1 MSREANEPSDAAPG
15 PRRAPATSLTLLER
29 LRDNEPEAWRTMVS
43 LYRPLIC
50 HWCIRAGV
58 RQDDVEDVAQEV
70 FRVAAASIEKFRRE
84 RPGDS
89 FRGWLRGVTRNF
101 TLLYFRRQHAQP
113 QASGGTD
120 AFRRLDE
127 VPDTEGAPSE
137 DESPTELEGLHR
149 RALELVRG
157 QVEERTWQAFWLTTV
172 EGKSPADVAPILGVS
187 PTTVRTSKSR
197 VLRRLKDQFGDLIH

>member
-1 MSREANEPSDAAPG
+1 
-15 PRRAPATSLTLLER
+15 
-29 LRDNEPEAWRTMVS
+29 MVS

-58 RQDDVEDVAQEV
+58 RQDHVEDVAQEV
-70 FRVAAASIEKFRRE
+70 FGVAAASIEKFRRE

-89 FRGWLRGVTRNF
+89 FRGWLRGITRNF
-101 TLLYFRRQHAQP
+101 TLVYFRRQNAQP
-113 QASGGTD
+113 QAIGGSD
-120 AFRRLDE
+120 AFQRLHE
-127 VPDTEGAPSE
+127 VADTEGAAEE
-137 DESPTELEGLHR
+137 DDSPTELEGLHR

-187 PTTVRTSKSR
+187 PTTVRTAKSR
-197 VLRRLKDQFGDLIH
+197 VLRRLKEQFGELIH

>member
-1 MSREANEPSDAAPG
+1 MPRGVNEPSGAAPISG
-15 PRRAPATSLTLLER
+15 RAPATSLTLLER
-29 LRDNEPEAWRTMVS
+29 LRDNESEAWRTMVS

-70 FRVAAASIEKFRRE
+70 FRVAAASIDKFRRE

-89 FRGWLRGVTRNF
+89 FRGWLRGITRNF
-101 TLLYFRRQHAQP
+101 SLLYFRRQNAQP

-120 AFRRLDE
+120 AFQRLDL
-127 VPDTEGAPSE
+127 VPESDGAPDE
-137 DESPTELEGLHR
+137 DDSPTELEGLHR

-172 EGKSPADVAPILGVS
+172 EGKAPADVAPILGVS
-187 PTTVRTSKSR
+187 PTAVRTAKSR
-197 VLRRLKDQFGDLIH
+197 VLRRLKDQFGELIH

>member
-1 MSREANEPSDAAPG
+1 MSRGANESLDAAPDAPG
-15 PRRAPATSLTLLER
+15 PPSTSLTLLER

-101 TLLYFRRQHAQP
+101 TLLYFRRRNAQP

-120 AFRRLDE
+120 AFQRLDE
-127 VPDTEGAPSE
+127 VADTEA
-137 DESPTELEGLHR
+137 R
-149 RALELVRG
+149 RCG
-157 QVEERTWQAFWLTTV
+157 
-172 EGKSPADVAPILGVS
+172 G
-187 PTTVRTSKSR
+187 
-197 VLRRLKDQFGDLIH
+197 